1 MKVDAPAPA
10 SEALVRRD
18 GTASW
23 LLPVLVGGVLAVAL
37 VLRFLTTSDLWLDE
51 ALTVNIAKLPLN
63 ELRHALLRDG
73 APPLFYILLHG
84 WMVIFGSGDLAVRS
98 LSGALGVVMLGLT
111 YTAGR
116 RFGSTEIEHRWA
128 AWSAVLV
135 VASSPFAIRY
145 STEARMYMLAMV
157 LVLLGYLALVRLIDE
172 GMSAYPCTGVVLC
185 TAGLLYTQYWSIFL
199 LAVVGLILVLRAW
212 RAPELERL
220 RARQGLLAVAVGGL
234 LFIPWIPTFLSQLE
248 HTGTPWDTPTTPP
261 TGAALGIIDFVGG
274 KTVEG
279 WSLVLVVVV
288 LALLALFAR
297 STGPRTL
304 AIDLRTVPGVRW
316 EWLVGVGTL
325 FAGLILSFAG
335 GTGFQSRYAAVIYPF
350 FALAVACGVLVF
362 TDTRIR
368 IALLVFIVAV
378 GFVGGARNVAT
389 NRTQASQVVDV
400 ITADSRPGDV
410 VVACP
415 DQLGPD
421 THRLT
426 NRRLGLDEVVYP
438 TLARPTFVDWFD
450 YATRN
455 AAANPAQFAQRILDR
470 AAGHQIWVIWA
481 PQYQT
486 FTGQCEA
493 MINAIAKTRGA
504 GSDRVVAD
512 QKIYEFMGLRQFP
525 AG

>member
-10 SEALVRRD
+10 SEAHVRRD
-18 GTASW
+18 GTVSR
-23 LLPVLVGGVLAVAL
+23 LIPVLLVVVLAVAL

-51 ALTVNIAKLPLN
+51 ALTVNIAKLPLH
-63 ELRHALLRDG
+63 ELRHGLLRDG
-73 APPLFYILLHG
+73 APPLFYVLLHA
-84 WMVIFGSGDLAVRS
+84 WMAVLGTGDLAVRS
-98 LSGALGVVMLGLT
+98 LSGVLGVIMLGLT
-111 YTAGR
+111 YVAGR
-116 RFGSTEIEHRWA
+116 RFGTNEIEHRWA

-145 STEARMYMLAMV
+145 STETRMYMLAMV
-157 LVLLGYLALVRLIDE
+157 LVLLGYLALMRMIDQR
-172 GMSAYPCTGVVLC
+172 MTAIRFAGVVLC

-199 LAVVGLILVLRAW
+199 LAVVGTILVLRAW

-220 RARQGLLAVAVGGL
+220 RARQALLAVVVGGL
-234 LFIPWIPTFLSQLE
+234 LFVPWVPTFLSQLK

-279 WSLVLVVVV
+279 WSLVLVAVI
-288 LALLALFAR
+288 LALLALFAV

-316 EWLVGVGTL
+316 EWLVAALTL
-325 FAGLILSFAG
+325 VAGLTLSFLG

-350 FALAVACGVLVF
+350 FAIAIGCGVLVF

-368 IALLVFIVAV
+368 IAFLAFIVV
-378 GFVGGARNVAT
+378 FGFLGGARNVRT
-389 NRTQASQVVDV
+389 NRTQASQVVKV
-400 ITADSRPGDV
+400 ITAESRPGDV

-426 NRRLGLDEVVYP
+426 DRRLGLDEVVYP
-438 TLARPTFVDWFD
+438 TLARPTFVDWVD

-455 AAANPAQFAQRILDR
+455 AAADPARFAQRVVER

-481 PQYQT
+481 PQYKT
-486 FTGQCEA
+486 FAGQCEA
-493 MINAIAKTRGA
+493 MINAIAATRGA
-504 GSDRVVAD
+504 GSDRVAAD

-525 AG
+525 LP